1 MKVLIEIKAKAKN
14 GDILVFDEKENVF
27 KPVSLQTFC
36 HGIYEDLEN
45 TNQRIENVK
54 NALQTINEQI
64 NKLANAIKEGF

>member
-1 MKVLIEIKAKAKN
+1 MKVLIEIKGKAKN
-14 GDILVFDEKENVF
+14 GDILVFDEKENVY

-36 HGIYEDLEN
+36 HEIYKDLEN

-54 NALQTINEQI
+54 NALQIINEQI